1 MAANRQRNLG
11 TLSLVLLALVFV
23 AAVTANNAL
32 LTGLRIDL
40 TEDNLYTVSPG
51 TRNVLASIVEPINVY
66 LFFSDSETA
75 DIAPLR
81 NYANR
86 VREMLEELEGASGG
100 NLVLHVI
107 DPVPFS
113 EDEDRAAQFGLQP
126 ITLGIGQ
133 SLYFGLAATNSVG
146 DEEVIEIFNP
156 ERERF
161 LEYELAR
168 LIYSLARPDRV
179 VVGVHAGVSM
189 TAGFDPQ
196 TQRVTEPWV
205 VYGQAGQLFEMRS
218 LPPGFTEI
226 EDDVDVLWL
235 THPRSLEDET
245 QYAIDQFVMGGGRAL
260 IFVDPFAEVDMAAA
274 MDPAAMAA
282 GSASDLEPL
291 LSGWGVEFSTGE
303 VVADNQYALSVTT
316 GLSMRPVRHLGLL
329 GLDATAIDP
338 EDVITDGLYNI
349 NVGTAGHFSLAE
361 DSAVQLQPL
370 LTSSVNA
377 ETLPAIQMQMLT
389 DPEALLDDFT
399 PSGESYIIAA
409 RLTGPLDSAFPDG
422 PPVEELPDSEG
433 DLAEGAGGSGDAL
446 LEDAG
451 SVEGD
456 ADGDGDGDDG
466 NDGAEGD
473 GSSDGDADGDGDGDA
488 IADTGSDGPADS
500 DSPETQPG
508 SGHLASTDSANV
520 ILVGDVDI
528 LSDRLWVQQQSFL
541 GQTLA
546 TAFANNGDFLINAL
560 DNLSGS
566 ADLIGIRARGT
577 YSRPFTRV
585 QALRRQADAQFRQ
598 TEQRLQAEL
607 TETETRLG
615 ELQDARTDQG
625 SLLMSDEQQAEI
637 QRFLDEQVRIRQEL
651 RGVQRNLDRSIERLG
666 TVLQFINIGLVPL
679 LLTAAALSAVV
690 VRRRRAEKK
699 S

>member
-1 MAANRQRNLG
+1 MSANRQRNLG

-23 AAVTANNAL
+23 AAVSANNSL

-86 VREMLEELEGASGG
+86 VREMLEELESAGGG

-126 ITLGIGQ
+126 ITLGLGQ

-156 ERERF
+156 DRERF

-168 LIYSLARPDRV
+168 LIYSLARPDKV

-196 TQRVTEPWV
+196 TQRVTEPWI
-205 VYGQAGQLFEMRS
+205 VYSQAGQLFEMRS

-226 EDDVDVLWL
+226 EEDVDVLWL
-235 THPRSLEDET
+235 VHPRALEDET
-245 QYAIDQFVMGGGRAL
+245 LYAIDQFVMGGGRAL
-260 IFVDPFAEVDMAAA
+260 IFLDPFAEVDMAAA

-282 GSASDLEPL
+282 GSASNLEPL
-291 LSGWGVEFSTGE
+291 LSGWGVEFSAGE

-349 NVGTAGHFSLAE
+349 NVGTTGHFTLAE
-361 DSAVQLQPL
+361 DSTAELQPL
-370 LTSSVNA
+370 LSSSSNA

-399 PSGESYIIAA
+399 PSGESYIIAG
-409 RLTGPLDSAFPDG
+409 RLAGTLNSAYPDG
-422 PPVEELPDSEG
+422 PPADELPD
-433 DLAEGAGGSGDAL
+433 
-446 LEDAG
+446 
-451 SVEGD
+451 
-456 ADGDGDGDDG
+456 
-466 NDGAEGD
+466 AEGD
-473 GSSDGDADGDGDGDA
+473 PAESADDADAGDDA
-488 IADTGSDGPADS
+488 GAAGPADS
-500 DSPETQPG
+500 GSPQDQRDGE
-508 SGHLASTDSANV
+508 HLASTESANV

-546 TAFANNGDFLINAL
+546 TAFANNGDFLVNAL

-607 TETETRLG
+607 TETENRLG

-651 RGVQRNLDRSIERLG
+651 RAVQRNLDRSIEQLG

-679 LLTAAALSAVV
+679 LLTVVALSAVI

>member
-1 MAANRQRNLG
+1 MSANRQRNLG

-23 AAVTANNAL
+23 AAVTANNSL

-86 VREMLEELEGASGG
+86 VREMLEELESAGGG

-113 EDEDRAAQFGLQP
+113 EDEDRAARFGLQP
-126 ITLGIGQ
+126 ITLGLGQ

-156 ERERF
+156 DRERF

-205 VYGQAGQLFEMRS
+205 VYSQAGQLFEMRS

-226 EDDVDVLWL
+226 EEDVDVLWL
-235 THPRSLEDET
+235 VHPRALEDAT
-245 QYAIDQFVMGGGRAL
+245 LYAIDQFVMGGGRAL
-260 IFVDPFAEVDMAAA
+260 IFLDPFAEVDMAAA

-282 GSASDLEPL
+282 GSASNLEPL
-291 LSGWGVEFSTGE
+291 LSGWGVEFSAGE

-338 EDVITDGLYNI
+338 ADVITDGLYNI
-349 NVGTAGHFSLAE
+349 NVGTAGHFSVAE
-361 DSAVQLQPL
+361 DSTVQLQPL
-370 LTSSVNA
+370 LSSSSNA
-377 ETLPAIQMQMLT
+377 ETLPAIRMQMLT

-399 PSGESYIIAA
+399 PSGESYIIAG
-409 RLTGPLDSAFPDG
+409 RLAGSLNSAYPDG
-422 PPVEELPDSEG
+422 PPAEELPDAEG
-433 DLAEGAGGSGDAL
+433 DLAESADG
-446 LEDAG
+446 
-451 SVEGD
+451 
-456 ADGDGDGDDG
+456 ADGD
-466 NDGAEGD
+466 A
-473 GSSDGDADGDGDGDA
+473 GDGDGDA
-488 IADTGSDGPADS
+488 GAEIGSEELADS
-500 DSPETQPG
+500 RSPEAQAD
-508 SGHLASTDSANV
+508 SAHLASTDSANV

-528 LSDRLWVQQQSFL
+528 LSDRLWVQQQNFL

-607 TETETRLG
+607 TETENRLG
-615 ELQDARTDQG
+615 ELQESRTDQG
-625 SLLMSDEQQAEI
+625 SLLISDEQQAEI

-651 RGVQRNLDRSIERLG
+651 RAVQRNLDRSIEQLG

-679 LLTAAALSAVV
+679 LLTVVALSAVV

>member
-1 MAANRQRNLG
+1 MSANRQRNLG

-23 AAVTANNAL
+23 AAVTANNSL

-86 VREMLEELEGASGG
+86 VREMLEELESAGGG

-133 SLYFGLAATNSVG
+133 TLYFGLAATNSVG
-146 DEEVIEIFNP
+146 DQEVIEIFNP
-156 ERERF
+156 DRERF

-168 LIYSLARPDRV
+168 LIYSLARPDKV

-196 TQRVTEPWV
+196 TQRVTEPWIA
-205 VYGQAGQLFEMRS
+205 YSQAGQLFEMRS
-218 LPPGFTEI
+218 LAPGFTEI
-226 EDDVDVLWL
+226 EEDVDVLWL
-235 THPRSLEDET
+235 VHPRALEDET
-245 QYAIDQFVMGGGRAL
+245 LYAIDQFVMGGGRAL
-260 IFVDPFAEVDMAAA
+260 IFLDPFAEVDMAAA

-282 GSASDLEPL
+282 GSASNLEPL
-291 LSGWGVEFSTGE
+291 LSGWGVEFSAGE

-349 NVGTAGHFSLAE
+349 NVGTAGHFSVAG
-361 DSAVQLQPL
+361 DSTVTLQPL
-370 LTSSVNA
+370 LTSSANA

-389 DPEALLDDFT
+389 DPEALLDDFA
-399 PSGESYIIAA
+399 PSGESYVIAG
-409 RLTGPLDSAFPDG
+409 RLTGPLQSAYPGG
-422 PPVEELPDSEG
+422 PPAEELPDAEG
-433 DLAEGAGGSGDAL
+433 DLSEGADGSG
-446 LEDAG
+446 
-451 SVEGD
+451 
-456 ADGDGDGDDG
+456 G
-466 NDGAEGD
+466 NGVGV
-473 GSSDGDADGDGDGDA
+473 GDGDGDA
-488 IADTGSDGPADS
+488 GTGAESGEPADS
-500 DSPETQPG
+500 ESAEAQPG
-508 SGHLASTDSANV
+508 GEHLASTDSANV

-528 LSDRLWVQQQSFL
+528 LSDRLWVQQQNFL

-546 TAFANNGDFLINAL
+546 TAFANNGDFLVNAL

-598 TEQRLQAEL
+598 TEQQLQAEL
-607 TETETRLG
+607 TETENRLS

-651 RGVQRNLDRSIERLG
+651 RAVQRNLDRSIEQLG
-666 TVLQFINIGLVPL
+666 TALQFINIGLVPL
-679 LLTAAALSAVV
+679 LLTAAALAAVF
-690 VRRRRAEKK
+690 VRRRRAERK

>member
-1 MAANRQRNLG
+1 MSANRQRNLG

-23 AAVTANNAL
+23 AAVTANNSL

-51 TRNVLASIVEPINVY
+51 TRNVLASIAEPINVY

-81 NYANR
+81 NYASR
-86 VREMLEELEGASGG
+86 VREMLEELESAGGG

-113 EDEDRAAQFGLQP
+113 EDEDRAARFGLQP

-146 DEEVIEIFNP
+146 DQEVIEIFNP

-196 TQRVTEPWV
+196 TQRVTEPWIA
-205 VYGQAGQLFEMRS
+205 YSQAGQLFEMRS

-235 THPRSLEDET
+235 VHPRALEDET
-245 QYAIDQFVMGGGRAL
+245 LYAIDQFVMGGGRAL
-260 IFVDPFAEVDMAAA
+260 IYLDPFAEVDMAAA

-282 GSASDLEPL
+282 GSASNLEPL
-291 LSGWGVEFSTGE
+291 LSGWGVEFSAGE

-349 NVGTAGHFSLAE
+349 NVGTAGHFSVAE
-361 DSAVQLQPL
+361 DSTVTLQPL
-370 LTSSVNA
+370 LTSSIDA

-389 DPEALLDDFT
+389 DPEALLDDFA
-399 PSGESYIIAA
+399 PSGESYVIAG
-409 RLTGPLDSAFPDG
+409 RLTGPLQSAYPDG
-422 PPVEELPDSEG
+422 LPAGELPDAEG
-433 DLAEGAGGSGDAL
+433 DLAEGAGGAD
-446 LEDAG
+446 D
-451 SVEGD
+451 
-456 ADGDGDGDDG
+456 DGDT
-466 NDGAEGD
+466 GADPDSGETAV
-473 GSSDGDADGDGDGDA
+473 SESPE
-488 IADTGSDGPADS
+488 SQPDS
-500 DSPETQPG
+500 D
-508 SGHLASTDSANV
+508 HLASTDSANV

-528 LSDRLWVQQQSFL
+528 LSDRLWVQQQNFL

-546 TAFANNGDFLINAL
+546 TAFANNGDFLVNAL

-598 TEQRLQAEL
+598 TEQQLQAEL
-607 TETETRLG
+607 TETENRLS

-651 RGVQRNLDRSIERLG
+651 RAVQRNLDRSIEQLG

-679 LLTAAALSAVV
+679 LLTAVALSAVV
-690 VRRRRAEKK
+690 VRRRRTEKK

>member
-1 MAANRQRNLG
+1 MSADRQRNLG

-23 AAVTANNAL
+23 AAVTANNSL

-86 VREMLEELEGASGG
+86 VREMLEELESAGGG

-126 ITLGIGQ
+126 ITLGLGQ

-146 DEEVIEIFNP
+146 DAEVIEIFNP
-156 ERERF
+156 DRERF

-168 LIYSLARPDRV
+168 MIYSLARPDKV

-205 VYGQAGQLFEMRS
+205 VYSQAGQLFEMRS

-226 EDDVDVLWL
+226 EEDVDVLWL
-235 THPRSLEDET
+235 VHPRALEDET
-245 QYAIDQFVMGGGRAL
+245 LYAIDQFVMGGGRAL
-260 IFVDPFAEVDMAAA
+260 IFLDPFAEVDMAAA

-291 LSGWGVEFSTGE
+291 LSGWGVEFSAGE
-303 VVADNQYALSVTT
+303 VVADNEYALSVTT

-329 GLDATAIDP
+329 GLDATAIDTG
-338 EDVITDGLYNI
+338 DVITDGLYNI
-349 NVGTAGHFSLAE
+349 NVGTTGHFSVAE
-361 DSAVQLQPL
+361 GSTVALQPL
-370 LTSSVNA
+370 MSSSSNA

-389 DPEALLDDFT
+389 DPEALLDDFA
-399 PSGESYIIAA
+399 PSGESYILAA
-409 RLTGPLDSAFPDG
+409 RLAGPLDSAYPDG
-422 PPVEELPDSEG
+422 PAAEELPDAEG
-433 DLAEGAGGSGDAL
+433 DLAEGADGTDGDSDD
-446 LEDAG
+446 DAG
-451 SVEGD
+451 SD
-456 ADGDGDGDDG
+456 A
-466 NDGAEGD
+466 
-473 GSSDGDADGDGDGDA
+473 
-488 IADTGSDGPADS
+488 GPEEADS
-500 DSPETQPG
+500 VSPESQAD
-508 SGHLASTDSANV
+508 SAHLASTDSANV

-528 LSDRLWVQQQSFL
+528 LSDRLWVQQQNFL

-607 TETETRLG
+607 SETENRLS

>member
-1 MAANRQRNLG
+1 MSANRNRNLG

-23 AAVTANNAL
+23 AAVTANNSL

-66 LFFSDSETA
+66 LFFSDSESA

-86 VREMLEELEGASGG
+86 VREMLEELESAGGG

-113 EDEDRAAQFGLQP
+113 EDEDRAARFGLQP

-146 DEEVIEIFNP
+146 DQEVIEIFNP
-156 ERERF
+156 DRERF

-205 VYGQAGQLFEMRS
+205 AYSQAGQLFEMRS

-226 EDDVDVLWL
+226 EEDVDVLWL
-235 THPRSLEDET
+235 VHPRALEDET
-245 QYAIDQFVMGGGRAL
+245 LYAIDQFVMGGGRAL
-260 IFVDPFAEVDMAAA
+260 VFLDPFAEVDMAAA

-282 GSASDLEPL
+282 GSASDLAPL
-291 LSGWGVEFSTGE
+291 LSAWGVDFSAGE

-349 NVGTAGHFSLAE
+349 NVGTAGHFSVAE
-361 DSAVQLQPL
+361 ASTVSLQPL
-370 LTSSVNA
+370 LTSSINA

-389 DPEALLDDFT
+389 DPEAPLDDFV
-399 PSGESYIIAA
+399 PSGESYVIAG
-409 RLTGPLDSAFPDG
+409 RLTGPLQSAYPDG
-422 PPVEELPDSEG
+422 PPAEELPDGE
-433 DLAEGAGGSGDAL
+433 
-446 LEDAG
+446 
-451 SVEGD
+451 
-456 ADGDGDGDDG
+456 
-466 NDGAEGD
+466 
-473 GSSDGDADGDGDGDA
+473 
-488 IADTGSDGPADS
+488 
-500 DSPETQPG
+500 
-508 SGHLASTDSANV
+508 HLASTDSANV

-528 LSDRLWVQQQSFL
+528 LSDRLWVQQQNFL

-546 TAFANNGDFLINAL
+546 TAFANNGDFLVNAL

-598 TEQRLQAEL
+598 TEQQLQAEL
-607 TETETRLG
+607 TETENRLS

-625 SLLMSDEQQAEI
+625 SLLMSDEQQVEI

-651 RGVQRNLDRSIERLG
+651 RAVQRNLDRSIEQLG

-679 LLTAAALSAVV
+679 LLTAVALSAVV
-690 VRRRRAEKK
+690 VRRRRTEKK

>member
-1 MAANRQRNLG
+1 MSANRQRNLG
-11 TLSLVLLALVFV
+11 TLSLALLALVFV
-23 AAVTANNAL
+23 AAVTANNSL

-86 VREMLEELEGASGG
+86 VREMLEELESAAGG

-126 ITLGIGQ
+126 ITLGLGQ

-156 ERERF
+156 DRERF

-168 LIYSLARPDRV
+168 MIYGLARPDKV

-196 TQRVTEPWV
+196 TQRVTEPWI
-205 VYGQAGQLFEMRS
+205 VYSQAGQLFEMRS

-226 EDDVDVLWL
+226 EDDVDLLWL
-235 THPRSLEDET
+235 VHPRSLEDET
-245 QYAIDQFVMGGGRAL
+245 LYAIDQFVMGGGRAL

-282 GSASDLEPL
+282 GSASDLAPL
-291 LSGWGVEFSTGE
+291 LGGWGVEFSAGE

-349 NVGTAGHFSLAE
+349 NVGTAGHFSVAD
-361 DSAVQLQPL
+361 DSTVVLQPL
-370 LTSSVNA
+370 LSSSGNA

-389 DPEALLDDFT
+389 DPEALLDDFA
-399 PSGESYIIAA
+399 PSGESYILAA
-409 RLTGPLDSAFPDG
+409 RLTGPLGSAYPDG
-422 PPVEELPDSEG
+422 PPAEVLPDAEG
-433 DLAEGAGGSGDAL
+433 DLA
-446 LEDAG
+446 
-451 SVEGD
+451 
-456 ADGDGDGDDG
+456 
-466 NDGAEGD
+466 DGADSGEDDDTGV
-473 GSSDGDADGDGDGDA
+473 
-488 IADTGSDGPADS
+488 DTGSEGPADS
-500 DSPETQPG
+500 ESAQARADSA
-508 SGHLASTDSANV
+508 HLASTDSANV

-528 LSDRLWVQQQSFL
+528 LSDRLWVQQQNFL

-607 TETETRLG
+607 TETENRLG

-679 LLTAAALSAVV
+679 LLTAAALLAVV

>member
-1 MAANRQRNLG
+1 MSANRKRNLG

-23 AAVTANNAL
+23 AAVTANNSL

-81 NYANR
+81 NYATR
-86 VREMLEELEGASGG
+86 VREMLEELETAGGG

-113 EDEDRAAQFGLQP
+113 EDEDRAARFGLQP

-156 ERERF
+156 DRERF

-205 VYGQAGQLFEMRS
+205 AYSQAGQLFEMRS

-226 EDDVDVLWL
+226 EEDVDVLWL
-235 THPRSLEDET
+235 VHPRALEDET
-245 QYAIDQFVMGGGRAL
+245 LYAIDQFVMGGGRAL
-260 IFVDPFAEVDMAAA
+260 IFLDPFAEVDMAAA

-282 GSASDLEPL
+282 GSASDLAPL
-291 LSGWGVEFSTGE
+291 LSGWGVEFSAGE

-316 GLSMRPVRHLGLL
+316 GQSMRPVRHLGLL

-349 NVGTAGHFSLAE
+349 NVGTAGHFSVAE
-361 DSAVQLQPL
+361 DSTVTLQPL
-370 LTSSVNA
+370 LTSSIDA

-389 DPEALLDDFT
+389 DPEALLDDFA
-399 PSGESYIIAA
+399 PSGESYVIAG
-409 RLTGPLDSAFPDG
+409 RLTGPLQSAYPDG
-422 PPVEELPDSEG
+422 PPAEELPDGE
-433 DLAEGAGGSGDAL
+433 
-446 LEDAG
+446 
-451 SVEGD
+451 
-456 ADGDGDGDDG
+456 
-466 NDGAEGD
+466 
-473 GSSDGDADGDGDGDA
+473 
-488 IADTGSDGPADS
+488 
-500 DSPETQPG
+500 
-508 SGHLASTDSANV
+508 HLASTDSANV

-528 LSDRLWVQQQSFL
+528 LSDRLWVQQQNFL

-546 TAFANNGDFLINAL
+546 TAFANNGDFLVNAL

-598 TEQRLQAEL
+598 TEQQLQAEL
-607 TETETRLG
+607 TETENRLS

-651 RGVQRNLDRSIERLG
+651 RAVQRNLDRSIEQLG

-679 LLTAAALSAVV
+679 LLTAVALSAVV
-690 VRRRRAEKK
+690 VRRRRTEKK

>member
-1 MAANRQRNLG
+1 
-11 TLSLVLLALVFV
+11 
-23 AAVTANNAL
+23 
-32 LTGLRIDL
+32 
-40 TEDNLYTVSPG
+40 
-51 TRNVLASIVEPINVY
+51 
-66 LFFSDSETA
+66 
-75 DIAPLR
+75 
-81 NYANR
+81 
-86 VREMLEELEGASGG
+86 
-100 NLVLHVI
+100 
-107 DPVPFS
+107 
-113 EDEDRAAQFGLQP
+113 
-126 ITLGIGQ
+126 
-133 SLYFGLAATNSVG
+133 
-146 DEEVIEIFNP
+146 
-156 ERERF
+156 
-161 LEYELAR
+161 
-168 LIYSLARPDRV
+168 
-179 VVGVHAGVSM
+179 
-189 TAGFDPQ
+189 
-196 TQRVTEPWV
+196 
-205 VYGQAGQLFEMRS
+205 
-218 LPPGFTEI
+218 
-226 EDDVDVLWL
+226 
-235 THPRSLEDET
+235 
-245 QYAIDQFVMGGGRAL
+245 MGGGRAL

-291 LSGWGVEFSTGE
+291 LSGWGVGFSAGE

-329 GLDATAIDP
+329 RLDATAIDP

-349 NVGTAGHFSLAE
+349 NVGTAGHFSVADE
-361 DSAVQLQPL
+361 STVQLQPL
-370 LTSSVNA
+370 ISSSSNA

-389 DPEALLDDFT
+389 DPEALLDDFA
-399 PSGESYIIAA
+399 PSGESYILAA
-409 RLTGPLDSAFPDG
+409 RLTGPLGSAYPDG
-422 PPVEELPDSEG
+422 PPAEVLPDAEG
-433 DLAEGAGGSGDAL
+433 DLA
-446 LEDAG
+446 
-451 SVEGD
+451 
-456 ADGDGDGDDG
+456 
-466 NDGAEGD
+466 DGA
-473 GSSDGDADGDGDGDA
+473 
-488 IADTGSDGPADS
+488 DS
-500 DSPETQPG
+500 A
-508 SGHLASTDSANV
+508 HLASTDSANV

-528 LSDRLWVQQQSFL
+528 LSDRLWVQQQNFL

-607 TETETRLG
+607 TETENRLG

-679 LLTAAALSAVV
+679 LLTAAALLAVV

>member
-1 MAANRQRNLG
+1 MSANRQRNLG

-23 AAVTANNAL
+23 AAVTANNSL

-86 VREMLEELEGASGG
+86 VREILEELESAGG
-100 NLVLHVI
+100 GSLVLHVI

-126 ITLGIGQ
+126 ITLGLGQ

-156 ERERF
+156 DRERF

-168 LIYSLARPDRV
+168 MIYSLARPDKV

-196 TQRVTEPWV
+196 TQRVTEPWI
-205 VYGQAGQLFEMRS
+205 VYSQAGQLFEMRS

-226 EDDVDVLWL
+226 EEDVDVLWL
-235 THPRSLEDET
+235 VHPRSLEDET
-245 QYAIDQFVMGGGRAL
+245 LYAIDQFVMGGGRAL

-282 GSASDLEPL
+282 GSASDLAPL
-291 LSGWGVEFSTGE
+291 LSGWGVEFSAGE

-349 NVGTAGHFSLAE
+349 NVGTTGHFSVAE
-361 DSAVQLQPL
+361 GSTVELQPL
-370 LTSSVNA
+370 LYSSSNA

-389 DPEALLDDFT
+389 DPEALLDDFA
-399 PSGESYIIAA
+399 PSGESYILAA
-409 RLTGPLDSAFPDG
+409 RLAGPLQSAYPDG
-422 PPVEELPDSEG
+422 PPAEDLPDAEG
-433 DLAEGAGGSGDAL
+433 DLAE
-446 LEDAG
+446 
-451 SVEGD
+451 D
-456 ADGDGDGDDG
+456 ADGAD
-466 NDGAEGD
+466 N
-473 GSSDGDADGDGDGDA
+473 GSEE
-488 IADTGSDGPADS
+488 PADS
-500 DSPETQPG
+500 ESPEALAD
-508 SGHLASTDSANV
+508 SEHLASTDSANV

-528 LSDRLWVQQQSFL
+528 LSDRLWVQQQNFL

-607 TETETRLG
+607 TETENRLG

-651 RGVQRNLDRSIERLG
+651 RGVQRNLDRSIEQLG

-690 VRRRRAEKK
+690 VRRRRAENK

>member
-1 MAANRQRNLG
+1 MSANRQRNLG

-23 AAVTANNAL
+23 AAVTANNSL

-86 VREMLEELEGASGG
+86 VREMLEELESAGGG

-126 ITLGIGQ
+126 ITLGLGQ

-156 ERERF
+156 DRERF

-205 VYGQAGQLFEMRS
+205 VYSQAGQLFEMRS

-226 EDDVDVLWL
+226 EEDVDVLWL
-235 THPRSLEDET
+235 VHPRSLEDET
-245 QYAIDQFVMGGGRAL
+245 LYAIDQFVMGGGRAL

-291 LSGWGVEFSTGE
+291 LSGWGVEFSAGE

-329 GLDATAIDP
+329 GLDATAIDS

-349 NVGTAGHFSLAE
+349 NVGTAGHFSVAD
-361 DSAVQLQPL
+361 DSTAQLQPL
-370 LTSSVNA
+370 LSSSSDA
-377 ETLPAIQMQMLT
+377 ETLPSIQMQMLT
-389 DPEALLDDFT
+389 DPEALLDDFA
-399 PSGESYIIAA
+399 PSGESYILAA
-409 RLTGPLDSAFPDG
+409 RLTGPLNSAFPDG
-422 PPVEELPDSEG
+422 PPTEALPDAEG
-433 DLAEGAGGSGDAL
+433 DLAEGADGGGDGL
-446 LEDAG
+446 P
-451 SVEGD
+451 EGTD
-456 ADGDGDGDDG
+456 GADGDG
-466 NDGAEGD
+466 EG
-473 GSSDGDADGDGDGDA
+473 DGDADAGLEEL
-488 IADTGSDGPADS
+488 ADSESPPAGSDSA
-500 DSPETQPG
+500 
-508 SGHLASTDSANV
+508 HLASTESANV

-528 LSDRLWVQQQSFL
+528 LSDRLWVQQQNFL

-607 TETETRLG
+607 TETESRLS

-679 LLTAAALSAVV
+679 LLTAAALSAVI

>member
-1 MAANRQRNLG
+1 MSANRQRNLG

-23 AAVTANNAL
+23 AAVTANNSL

-86 VREMLEELEGASGG
+86 VREMLEELESAAGG

-126 ITLGIGQ
+126 ITLGLGQ

-156 ERERF
+156 DRERF

-168 LIYSLARPDRV
+168 MIYGLARPDKV

-205 VYGQAGQLFEMRS
+205 VYSQAGQLFEMRS

-226 EDDVDVLWL
+226 EEDVDVLWL
-235 THPRSLEDET
+235 VHPRSLEDET
-245 QYAIDQFVMGGGRAL
+245 LYAIDQFVMGGGRAL

-282 GSASDLEPL
+282 GSASDLAPL
-291 LSGWGVEFSTGE
+291 LGGWGVEFSAGE

-349 NVGTAGHFSLAE
+349 NVGTAGHFSVAD
-361 DSAVQLQPL
+361 DSTAQLQPL
-370 LTSSVNA
+370 LSSSSNA

-389 DPEALLDDFT
+389 DPEALLDNFA
-399 PSGESYIIAA
+399 PSGESYILAA
-409 RLTGPLDSAFPDG
+409 RLTGPLGSAYPDG
-422 PPVEELPDSEG
+422 PPAEELPDAEG
-433 DLAEGAGGSGDAL
+433 DLADGADSGEDDDAGV
-446 LEDAG
+446 DAG
-451 SVEGD
+451 SE
-456 ADGDGDGDDG
+456 
-466 NDGAEGD
+466 
-473 GSSDGDADGDGDGDA
+473 
-488 IADTGSDGPADS
+488 GPADS
-500 DSPETQPG
+500 ESAEAQPDSA
-508 SGHLASTDSANV
+508 HLASTDSANV

-528 LSDRLWVQQQSFL
+528 LSDRLWVQQQNFL

-607 TETETRLG
+607 TETENRLG

-651 RGVQRNLDRSIERLG
+651 RGVQRNLDRSIEQLG

-679 LLTAAALSAVV
+679 LLTAVALTAVV

>member
-1 MAANRQRNLG
+1 MSANRQRNLG

-23 AAVTANNAL
+23 AAVTANNSL

-40 TEDNLYTVSPG
+40 TEDDLYTVSPG

-86 VREMLEELEGASGG
+86 VREMLEELESAGGG

-126 ITLGIGQ
+126 ITLGLGQ

-156 ERERF
+156 DRERF

-226 EDDVDVLWL
+226 EADVDVLWL
-235 THPRSLEDET
+235 VHPRSLEDET
-245 QYAIDQFVMGGGRAL
+245 LYAIDQFVMGGGRAL
-260 IFVDPFAEVDMAAA
+260 VFVDPFAEVDMAAA

-291 LSGWGVEFSTGE
+291 FSGWGVEFSTGE

-349 NVGTAGHFSLAE
+349 NVGTAGHFSVAD
-361 DSAVQLQPL
+361 DSTVQLQPL
-370 LTSSVNA
+370 LSSSSDA
-377 ETLPAIQMQMLT
+377 ETLPSIQMQMLT
-389 DPEALLDDFT
+389 DPEALLDGFA
-399 PSGESYIIAA
+399 PSGESYILAA
-409 RLTGPLDSAFPDG
+409 RLTGPLNSAFPDG
-422 PPVEELPDSEG
+422 PPAEALPDADG
-433 DLAEGAGGSGDAL
+433 DLAEGSDGTVDGL
-446 LEDAG
+446 P
-451 SVEGD
+451 EGT
-456 ADGDGDGDDG
+456 
-466 NDGAEGD
+466 DGA
-473 GSSDGDADGDGDGDA
+473 
-488 IADTGSDGPADS
+488 
-500 DSPETQPG
+500 
-508 SGHLASTDSANV
+508 HLASTDSANV

-528 LSDRLWVQQQSFL
+528 LSDRLWVQQQNFL

-607 TETETRLG
+607 TETENRLG

-679 LLTAAALSAVV
+679 LLTAVALSAVI

>member
-1 MAANRQRNLG
+1 MSADRQRNLG

-23 AAVTANNAL
+23 AAVTANNSL
-32 LTGLRIDL
+32 LTGLRMDL

-86 VREMLEELEGASGG
+86 VREILEELESAGGG

-126 ITLGIGQ
+126 ITLGLGQ

-156 ERERF
+156 DRERF

-168 LIYSLARPDRV
+168 MIYSLARPDKV

-196 TQRVTEPWV
+196 TQRVTEPWI
-205 VYGQAGQLFEMRS
+205 VYSQAGQLFEMRS

-226 EDDVDVLWL
+226 EEDVDVLWL
-235 THPRSLEDET
+235 VHPRSLQDET
-245 QYAIDQFVMGGGRAL
+245 LYAIDQFVMGGGRAL
-260 IFVDPFAEVDMAAA
+260 IFLDPFAEVDMAAA

-282 GSASDLEPL
+282 GSASDLAPL
-291 LSGWGVEFSTGE
+291 LGGWGVEFSAGE

-349 NVGTAGHFSLAE
+349 NVGTAGHFSVAD
-361 DSAVQLQPL
+361 DSTVVLQPL
-370 LTSSVNA
+370 LSSSSNA

-389 DPEALLDDFT
+389 DPEALLDDFA

-409 RLTGPLDSAFPDG
+409 RLAGTLDSAYPDG
-422 PPVEELPDSEG
+422 PPVEELPDAEG
-433 DLAEGAGGSGDAL
+433 DLAESADDAAAGD
-446 LEDAG
+446 
-451 SVEGD
+451 
-456 ADGDGDGDDG
+456 
-466 NDGAEGD
+466 
-473 GSSDGDADGDGDGDA
+473 
-488 IADTGSDGPADS
+488 DTGSAEPTEA
-500 DSPETQPG
+500 E
-508 SGHLASTDSANV
+508 SGQARPVGAHLASTDSANV

-528 LSDRLWVQQQSFL
+528 LSDRLWVQQQNFL

-585 QALRRQADAQFRQ
+585 QTLRRQADAQFRQ

-607 TETETRLG
+607 TETENRLG

-625 SLLMSDEQQAEI
+625 SLLISDEQQAEI

-651 RGVQRNLDRSIERLG
+651 RGVQRNLDRSIEQLG

-679 LLTAAALSAVV
+679 LLTAAALLAVV

>member
-1 MAANRQRNLG
+1 MSANRQRNLG

-23 AAVTANNAL
+23 AAVTANNSL

-86 VREMLEELEGASGG
+86 VREMLEELESAAGG

-126 ITLGIGQ
+126 ITLGLGQ

-156 ERERF
+156 DRERF

-168 LIYSLARPDRV
+168 MIYGLARPDKV

-196 TQRVTEPWV
+196 TQRVTEPWI
-205 VYGQAGQLFEMRS
+205 VYSQAGQLFEMRS

-235 THPRSLEDET
+235 VHPRSLEDET
-245 QYAIDQFVMGGGRAL
+245 LYAIDQFVMGGGRAL

-291 LSGWGVEFSTGE
+291 LSGWGVGFSAGE

-349 NVGTAGHFSLAE
+349 NVGTAGHFSVADE
-361 DSAVQLQPL
+361 STVQLQPL
-370 LTSSVNA
+370 ISSSSNA

-389 DPEALLDDFT
+389 DPEALLDDFA
-399 PSGESYIIAA
+399 PSGESYILAA
-409 RLTGPLDSAFPDG
+409 RLTGPLGSAYPDG
-422 PPVEELPDSEG
+422 PPAEVLPDAEG
-433 DLAEGAGGSGDAL
+433 DLA
-446 LEDAG
+446 
-451 SVEGD
+451 
-456 ADGDGDGDDG
+456 
-466 NDGAEGD
+466 DGA
-473 GSSDGDADGDGDGDA
+473 
-488 IADTGSDGPADS
+488 DS
-500 DSPETQPG
+500 A
-508 SGHLASTDSANV
+508 HLASTDSANV

-528 LSDRLWVQQQSFL
+528 LSDRLWVQQQNFL

-607 TETETRLG
+607 TETENRLG

-679 LLTAAALSAVV
+679 LLTAAALLAVV

>member
-1 MAANRQRNLG
+1 MSANRQRNLG

-23 AAVTANNAL
+23 AAVTANNSL

-81 NYANR
+81 IYANR
-86 VREMLEELEGASGG
+86 VREMLEELESAAGG

-126 ITLGIGQ
+126 ITLGLGQ

-156 ERERF
+156 DRERF

-168 LIYSLARPDRV
+168 MIYGLARPDKV

-196 TQRVTEPWV
+196 TQRVTEPWI
-205 VYGQAGQLFEMRS
+205 VYSQAGQLFEMRS

-226 EDDVDVLWL
+226 EEDVDVLWL
-235 THPRSLEDET
+235 VHPRSLEDET
-245 QYAIDQFVMGGGRAL
+245 LYAIDQFVMGGGRAL

-291 LSGWGVEFSTGE
+291 FSGWGVEFSAGE
-303 VVADNQYALSVTT
+303 VVADNQYALSVTA

-349 NVGTAGHFSLAE
+349 NVGTAGHFSVAD
-361 DSAVQLQPL
+361 DSTMVLQPL
-370 LTSSVNA
+370 LSSSNNA
-377 ETLPAIQMQMLT
+377 ETLPSIQMQMLT
-389 DPEALLDDFT
+389 DPEALLDDFA
-399 PSGESYIIAA
+399 PSGESYILAA

-422 PPVEELPDSEG
+422 PPAEALPDAEG
-433 DLAEGAGGSGDAL
+433 DLAEGADGTGDGLPEGTGG
-446 LEDAG
+446 
-451 SVEGD
+451 
-456 ADGDGDGDDG
+456 ADGDGDED
-466 NDGAEGD
+466 AEAGPEE
-473 GSSDGDADGDGDGDA
+473 
-488 IADTGSDGPADS
+488 IADSESPQARADS
-500 DSPETQPG
+500 A
-508 SGHLASTDSANV
+508 HLASTDSANV

-528 LSDRLWVQQQSFL
+528 LSDRLWVQQQNFL

-607 TETETRLG
+607 TETESRLG

-651 RGVQRNLDRSIERLG
+651 RSVQRNLDRSIERLG

-679 LLTAAALSAVV
+679 LLTAAALLAVV

>member
-1 MAANRQRNLG
+1 MPSNRQRNLG
-11 TLSLVLLALVFV
+11 TLSLALLALAFV
-23 AAVTANNAL
+23 AAVTVNNSL

-66 LFFSDSETA
+66 LFFSDRETA

-81 NYANR
+81 SYANR
-86 VREMLEELEGASGG
+86 VRETLEELESAAGG
-100 NLVLHVI
+100 NLMLHVI

-113 EDEDRAAQFGLQP
+113 EEEDRAAQFGLQP

-133 SLYFGLAATNSVG
+133 TLYFGLAATNSIG

-156 ERERF
+156 DRERF

-168 LIYSLARPDRV
+168 LIYSLARPDKV

-196 TQRVTEPWV
+196 SQRVTEPWI
-205 VYGQAGQLFEMRS
+205 VYSQAGQLFEMRS

-226 EDDVDVLWL
+226 EEDVGVLWL
-235 THPRSLEDET
+235 VHPRDLEDESL
-245 QYAIDQFVMGGGRAL
+245 YAIDQFVMGGGRAL
-260 IFVDPFAEVDMAAA
+260 IFVDPFAEVDMATA

-282 GSASDLEPL
+282 GSASGLEPL
-291 LSGWGVEFSTGE
+291 LSGWGVEFSADE
-303 VVADNQYALSVTT
+303 VVADDQYALSVTT
-316 GLSMRPVRHLGLL
+316 GLSARPVRHLGLL

-338 EDVITDGLYNI
+338 EDVITDGLYSI
-349 NVGTAGHFSLAE
+349 NVGTAGHFSAAE

-370 LTSSVNA
+370 LSSSGNA

-409 RLTGPLDSAFPDG
+409 RLAGALDSAYPDG
-422 PPVEELPDSEG
+422 PPAENLADAGG
-433 DLAEGAGGSGDAL
+433 DLAEGAAGEGG
-446 LEDAG
+446 
-451 SVEGD
+451 
-456 ADGDGDGDDG
+456 
-466 NDGAEGD
+466 
-473 GSSDGDADGDGDGDA
+473 
-488 IADTGSDGPADS
+488 DTGSDTDSGGPADS
-500 DSPETQPG
+500 GSPQAQPDG
-508 SGHLASTDSANV
+508 GHLAFTDSANV

-528 LSDRLWVQQQSFL
+528 LSDRLWVQQQNFL

-607 TETETRLG
+607 TETENRLS

-625 SLLMSDEQQAEI
+625 SLLISDEQQAEI

-651 RGVQRNLDRSIERLG
+651 RAVQRNLDRSIERLG
-666 TVLQFINIGLVPL
+666 TILQFINIGLVPL

>member
-1 MAANRQRNLG
+1 MSANRQRNLG

-23 AAVTANNAL
+23 AAVTANNSL

-40 TEDNLYTVSPG
+40 TQDNLYTVSPG
-51 TRNVLASIVEPINVY
+51 TRNVLASIAEPINVY

-81 NYANR
+81 NYADR
-86 VREMLEELEGASGG
+86 VREMLEELETASGG
-100 NLVLHVI
+100 NLVLHVV

-113 EDEDRAAQFGLQP
+113 EEEDRAAQFGLQP
-126 ITLGIGQ
+126 ISLGLGQ

-156 ERERF
+156 DRERF

-168 LIYSLARPDRV
+168 LFYSLARPDRV
-179 VVGVHAGVSM
+179 VVGIHAGVSM

-196 TQRVTEPWV
+196 TQRVTEPWI
-205 VYGQAGQLFEMRS
+205 VYSQAGQLFEMRS

-226 EDDVDVLWL
+226 EEDVDVLWL
-235 THPRSLEDET
+235 VHPRSLEEDT

-260 IFVDPFAEVDMAAA
+260 IFLDPFAEVDMAAA

-282 GSASDLEPL
+282 GSASDLAPL
-291 LSGWGVEFSTGE
+291 LSGWGVEFSSGE
-303 VVADNQYALSVTT
+303 VVADNRYALSVTT

-349 NVGTAGHFSLAE
+349 NVGTAGHFSVAE
-361 DSAVQLQPL
+361 DSAVELRPL
-370 LTSSVNA
+370 LSSSSDA
-377 ETLPAIQMQMLT
+377 ETLPAIQMQMLA
-389 DPEALLDDFT
+389 DPEALLDDFA
-399 PSGESYIIAA
+399 PSGESYILAA
-409 RLTGPLDSAFPDG
+409 RLTGPLGSAFSDG
-422 PPVEELPDSEG
+422 PPAGQLPDAEG
-433 DLAEGAGGSGDAL
+433 DLADGVEGGGAVLAED
-446 LEDAG
+446 DAG
-451 SVEGD
+451 
-456 ADGDGDGDDG
+456 
-466 NDGAEGD
+466 
-473 GSSDGDADGDGDGDA
+473 
-488 IADTGSDGPADS
+488 
-500 DSPETQPG
+500 PG
-508 SGHLASTDSANV
+508 SGSEVLADSGSPTAQAGGEHLASTDSANV

-528 LSDRLWVQQQSFL
+528 LSDRLWVQQQNFL

-607 TETETRLG
+607 TETENRLG

-651 RGVQRNLDRSIERLG
+651 RAVQRNLDRSIERLG

-679 LLTAAALSAVV
+679 LLTAAALAAAV

>member
-1 MAANRQRNLG
+1 MAVNRQRNLG
-11 TLSLVLLALVFV
+11 VLSLVLLGLAFV
-23 AAVTANNAL
+23 AAVTVNNTL

-40 TEDNLYTVSPG
+40 TQDNLYTVSPG

-66 LFFSDSETA
+66 LFFSDSESA

-86 VREMLEELEGASGG
+86 VREMLEELEGAAAG

-126 ITLGIGQ
+126 ISLGIGQ
-133 SLYFGLAATNSVG
+133 TLYFGLAATNSIG
-146 DEEVIEIFNP
+146 DQEVIEIFNP
-156 ERERF
+156 DRERF

-168 LIYSLARPDRV
+168 LIFSLAQPDKV

-226 EDDVDVLWL
+226 DEDINVLWL
-235 THPRSLEDET
+235 VHPRNLETEAL
-245 QYAIDQFVMGGGRAL
+245 YAIDQFVLGGGRAL
-260 IFVDPFAEVDMAAA
+260 IFLDPFAEVDMAAA
-274 MDPAAMAA
+274 AIDPAAMAQ

-291 LSGWGVEFSTGE
+291 LSGWGVDFSAGE
-303 VVADNQYALSVTT
+303 VVADNRYALSVTT
-316 GLSMRPVRHLGLL
+316 GLSPRPVRHLGLL
-329 GLDATAIDP
+329 GLDETAVDS

-349 NVGTAGHFSLAE
+349 NLGTAGHFSAAE
-361 DSAVQLQPL
+361 GSTVELQPL
-370 LTSSVNA
+370 LSSSNDASVM
-377 ETLPAIQMQMLT
+377 PAIQMQMLT
-389 DPEALLDDFT
+389 DPEALLDNFA
-399 PSGESYIIAA
+399 PSGEPYILAA
-409 RLTGPLDSAFPDG
+409 RLTGPLNSAFPDG
-422 PPVEELPDSEG
+422 Q
-433 DLAEGAGGSGDAL
+433 
-446 LEDAG
+446 
-451 SVEGD
+451 
-456 ADGDGDGDDG
+456 DG
-466 NDGAEGD
+466 N
-473 GSSDGDADGDGDGDA
+473 
-488 IADTGSDGPADS
+488 
-500 DSPETQPG
+500 
-508 SGHLASTDSANV
+508 HLASTDAANV

-528 LSDRLWVQQQSFL
+528 LSDRLWVQLQNFL
-541 GQTLA
+541 GQQLA

-560 DNLSGS
+560 DNLAGS

-577 YSRPFTRV
+577 YTRPFTRV
-585 QALRRQADAQFRQ
+585 QELRRQADAQFRQ

-607 TETETRLG
+607 TETESRLS
-615 ELQDARTDQG
+615 ELQDTRTDQG

-637 QRFLDEQVRIRQEL
+637 QRFLDQQVRIRQDL
-651 RGVQRNLDRSIERLG
+651 RAVQRNLDRSIERLG
-666 TVLQFINIGLVPL
+666 TVLQIINIGLVPL
-679 LLTAAALSAVV
+679 LLTVVALSAVV
-690 VRRRRAEKK
+690 VRRRRRAEKA

>member
-1 MAANRQRNLG
+1 MSANRQRNLG
-11 TLSLVLLALVFV
+11 TLSLVLLALAFV
-23 AAVTANNAL
+23 AAVTANNSL

-86 VREMLEELEGASGG
+86 VREMLEELESAGGG
-100 NLVLHVI
+100 NLALHVI

-126 ITLGIGQ
+126 ITLGLGQ

-156 ERERF
+156 DRERF

-205 VYGQAGQLFEMRS
+205 VYSQAGQLFEMRS

-226 EDDVDVLWL
+226 EPDVDVLWL
-235 THPRSLEDET
+235 VHPRSLEDET
-245 QYAIDQFVMGGGRAL
+245 LYAIDQFVMGGGRAL

-291 LSGWGVEFSTGE
+291 FSGWGVEFSAGQ

-349 NVGTAGHFSLAE
+349 NLGTAGHFSVAE
-361 DSAVQLQPL
+361 GSTAALQPL
-370 LTSSVNA
+370 LSSSSNA

-389 DPEALLDDFT
+389 DPEALLDDFA
-399 PSGESYIIAA
+399 PSGESYILAA
-409 RLTGPLDSAFPDG
+409 RLTGPLGSAYPDG
-422 PPVEELPDSEG
+422 PPAEVLPDAEG
-433 DLAEGAGGSGDAL
+433 DLAEGPDGGGDGL
-446 LEDAG
+446 P
-451 SVEGD
+451 EGTD
-456 ADGDGDGDDG
+456 GADGDGDSDED
-466 NDGAEGD
+466 AE
-473 GSSDGDADGDGDGDA
+473 A
-488 IADTGSDGPADS
+488 GPEALADS
-500 DSPETQPG
+500 ESPQAQADNA
-508 SGHLASTDSANV
+508 HLASTDSANV

-528 LSDRLWVQQQSFL
+528 LSDRLWVQQQNFL

-585 QALRRQADAQFRQ
+585 QALRRQADARFRQ

-607 TETETRLG
+607 TETESRLG

-625 SLLMSDEQQAEI
+625 SLLISDEQQAEI

-666 TVLQFINIGLVPL
+666 TVLQFIHIGLVPL
-679 LLTAAALSAVV
+679 VLTAAALLAAV

>member
-1 MAANRQRNLG
+1 MSANRKRNLG

-23 AAVTANNAL
+23 AAVTANNSL

-81 NYANR
+81 NYATR
-86 VREMLEELEGASGG
+86 VREMLEELESAGGG

-113 EDEDRAAQFGLQP
+113 EDEDRAARFGLQP

-156 ERERF
+156 DRERF

-205 VYGQAGQLFEMRS
+205 AYSQAGQLFEMRS

-226 EDDVDVLWL
+226 EEDVDVLWL
-235 THPRSLEDET
+235 VHPRALEDET
-245 QYAIDQFVMGGGRAL
+245 LYAIDQFVMGGGRAL
-260 IFVDPFAEVDMAAA
+260 IFLDPFAEADMAAA

-282 GSASDLEPL
+282 GSASDLAPL
-291 LSGWGVEFSTGE
+291 LSGWGVEFSAGE
-303 VVADNQYALSVTT
+303 VVADNRYALSVTT

-349 NVGTAGHFSLAE
+349 NVGTAGHFSVAE
-361 DSAVQLQPL
+361 DSTVTLQPL
-370 LTSSVNA
+370 LTSSIDA

-389 DPEALLDDFT
+389 DPEALLDDFV
-399 PSGESYIIAA
+399 PGGESYVIAG
-409 RLTGPLDSAFPDG
+409 RLTGPLQSAYPDG
-422 PPVEELPDSEG
+422 PPAEELPDGE
-433 DLAEGAGGSGDAL
+433 
-446 LEDAG
+446 
-451 SVEGD
+451 
-456 ADGDGDGDDG
+456 
-466 NDGAEGD
+466 
-473 GSSDGDADGDGDGDA
+473 
-488 IADTGSDGPADS
+488 
-500 DSPETQPG
+500 
-508 SGHLASTDSANV
+508 HLASTDSANV

-528 LSDRLWVQQQSFL
+528 LSDRLWVQQQNFL

-546 TAFANNGDFLINAL
+546 TAFANNGDFLVNAL

-598 TEQRLQAEL
+598 TEQQLQAEL
-607 TETETRLG
+607 TETENRLS

-625 SLLMSDEQQAEI
+625 SLLMSDEQQVEI

-651 RGVQRNLDRSIERLG
+651 RAVQRNLDRSIEQLG

-679 LLTAAALSAVV
+679 LLTAVALSAVV
-690 VRRRRAEKK
+690 VRRRRTEKK

>member
-1 MAANRQRNLG
+1 MSADRQRNLG

-23 AAVTANNAL
+23 AAVTANNSL

-66 LFFSDSETA
+66 MFFSDSETA

-86 VREMLEELEGASGG
+86 VREMLEELEGAGGG

-107 DPVPFS
+107 DPAPFS

-126 ITLGIGQ
+126 ITLGLGQ

-156 ERERF
+156 DRERF

-168 LIYSLARPDRV
+168 MIYSLARPDKV

-196 TQRVTEPWV
+196 TQRVTEPWI
-205 VYGQAGQLFEMRS
+205 VYSQAGQLFEMRS

-226 EDDVDVLWL
+226 EEDVDVLWL
-235 THPRSLEDET
+235 VHPRSLQDET
-245 QYAIDQFVMGGGRAL
+245 LYAIDQFVMGGGRAL
-260 IFVDPFAEVDMAAA
+260 IFLDPFAEVDMAAA

-282 GSASDLEPL
+282 GSASDLAPL
-291 LSGWGVEFSTGE
+291 LGGWGVEFSAGE

-349 NVGTAGHFSLAE
+349 NVGTAGHFSVAD
-361 DSAVQLQPL
+361 DSTVVLQPL
-370 LTSSVNA
+370 LSSSSNA

-389 DPEALLDDFT
+389 DPEALLDDFA
-399 PSGESYIIAA
+399 PSGESYILAA
-409 RLTGPLDSAFPDG
+409 RLTGPLGSAYPDG
-422 PPVEELPDSEG
+422 PPSEELPDAEG
-433 DLAEGAGGSGDAL
+433 DLVEGTVGTESDSNDDVGS
-446 LEDAG
+446 DAG
-451 SVEGD
+451 SEQ
-456 ADGDGDGDDG
+456 
-466 NDGAEGD
+466 
-473 GSSDGDADGDGDGDA
+473 
-488 IADTGSDGPADS
+488 ADS
-500 DSPETQPG
+500 VSPEAQ
-508 SGHLASTDSANV
+508 SDSAHLASTDSANV

-528 LSDRLWVQQQSFL
+528 LSDRLWVQQQNFL

-607 TETETRLG
+607 TETENRLG
-615 ELQDARTDQG
+615 ELQDTRTDQG
-625 SLLMSDEQQAEI
+625 SLLISDEQQAEI

-679 LLTAAALSAVV
+679 LLTAAALLAVV

>member
-1 MAANRQRNLG
+1 MSANRQRNLG

-23 AAVTANNAL
+23 AAVTANNSL

-86 VREMLEELEGASGG
+86 VREMLEELESAGGG

-113 EDEDRAAQFGLQP
+113 EEEDRAAQFGLQP
-126 ITLGIGQ
+126 ITLGLGQ
-133 SLYFGLAATNSVG
+133 SLYFGLAATNSIG

-156 ERERF
+156 DRERF

-168 LIYSLARPDRV
+168 LIYSLARPDKV

-196 TQRVTEPWV
+196 TQRVTEPWI
-205 VYGQAGQLFEMRS
+205 VYSQAGQLFEMRS

-226 EDDVDVLWL
+226 EEDVDVLWL
-235 THPRSLEDET
+235 VHPRSLEDET
-245 QYAIDQFVMGGGRAL
+245 LYAIDQFVMGGGRAL
-260 IFVDPFAEVDMAAA
+260 IFLDPFAEVDMATA

-291 LSGWGVEFSTGE
+291 LSGWDVEFSAGE

-349 NVGTAGHFSLAE
+349 NVGTAGHFSVAE
-361 DSAVQLQPL
+361 DSAVELRPL
-370 LTSSVNA
+370 LSSSGNA

-389 DPEALLDDFT
+389 DPEALLDDFV
-399 PSGESYIIAA
+399 PSGESYILAA
-409 RLTGPLDSAFPDG
+409 RLMGPLQSAYPDG
-422 PPVEELPDSEG
+422 PPAEDLPDTEG

-446 LEDAG
+446 AEGADGSRDVLSEGADGFGDDMAG
-451 SVEGD
+451 GAD
-456 ADGDGDGDDG
+456 GADGDGD
-466 NDGAEGD
+466 NDAGAETRAGPE
-473 GSSDGDADGDGDGDA
+473 
-488 IADTGSDGPADS
+488 GPADS
-500 DSPETQPG
+500 ESPEAQVD
-508 SGHLASTDSANV
+508 SAHLASTDSANV
-520 ILVGDVDI
+520 ILVGDVDV
-528 LSDRLWVQQQSFL
+528 LSDRLWVQQQNFL

-607 TETETRLG
+607 TETENRLG

-625 SLLMSDEQQAEI
+625 SLLISDEQQAEI

-679 LLTAAALSAVV
+679 LLTAIALSAVV

>member
-1 MAANRQRNLG
+1 MSANRQRNLG

-23 AAVTANNAL
+23 AAVTANNSL

-40 TEDNLYTVSPG
+40 TEDNLYTVSSG

-86 VREMLEELEGASGG
+86 VREMLEELESAAGG

-126 ITLGIGQ
+126 ITLGLGQ

-156 ERERF
+156 DRERF

-168 LIYSLARPDRV
+168 LIYSLAQPDRV

-205 VYGQAGQLFEMRS
+205 VYNQAGQLFEMRS

-226 EDDVDVLWL
+226 EEDVDVLWL
-235 THPRSLEDET
+235 VHPRSLEDET
-245 QYAIDQFVMGGGRAL
+245 VYAIDQFVMGGGRAL
-260 IFVDPFAEVDMAAA
+260 IFLDPFAEVDMAAA

-349 NVGTAGHFSLAE
+349 NVGTAGHFSVAD
-361 DSAVQLQPL
+361 DSTVQLQPL
-370 LTSSVNA
+370 LSSSTNA

-389 DPEALLDDFT
+389 DPEALLDDFA
-399 PSGESYIIAA
+399 PSGESYILAA
-409 RLTGPLDSAFPDG
+409 RLAGPLDSAFPDG
-422 PPVEELPDSEG
+422 PPAEDLPDAEG
-433 DLAEGAGGSGDAL
+433 DLA
-446 LEDAG
+446 
-451 SVEGD
+451 
-456 ADGDGDGDDG
+456 DG
-466 NDGAEGD
+466 
-473 GSSDGDADGDGDGDA
+473 
-488 IADTGSDGPADS
+488 TDS
-500 DSPETQPG
+500 A
-508 SGHLASTDSANV
+508 HLTSTDSANV

-528 LSDRLWVQQQSFL
+528 LSDRLWVQQQNFL

-607 TETETRLG
+607 TETESRLG

-651 RGVQRNLDRSIERLG
+651 RGVQRSLDRSIERLG

-679 LLTAAALSAVV
+679 LLTAVALSAVI